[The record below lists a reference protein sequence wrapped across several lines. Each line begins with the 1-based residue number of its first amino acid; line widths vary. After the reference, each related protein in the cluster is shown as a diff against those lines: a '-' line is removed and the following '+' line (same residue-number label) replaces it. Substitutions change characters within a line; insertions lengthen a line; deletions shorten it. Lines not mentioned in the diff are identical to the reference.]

1 MKKYD
6 YMKESQ
12 YYKQQQSLLR
22 RYRSATNREDKAYAR
37 ALMKKTWEQAEAD
50 RTVPGQKKQ
59 LNNIIK
65 KVNERM
71 GEEILNTDN
80 IAYFFDFANN
90 INATMMDVFFDSDE
104 IIVRN
109 FKERVINKKQSV
121 DDAINSMREAGIII

>member
-6 YMKESQ
+6 YMKAGQ
-12 YYKQQQSLLR
+12 YYKQQQALLK
-22 RYRSATNREDKAYAR
+22 RYRSATNKEDKDYAR
-37 ALMKKTWEQAEAD
+37 DLMKKTWEHSRAD
-50 RTVPGQKKQ
+50 RTVTGQKRQAK
-59 LNNIIK
+59 NIIK
-65 KVNERM
+65 KVNECM

-80 IAYFFDFANN
+80 IADFFDFANK